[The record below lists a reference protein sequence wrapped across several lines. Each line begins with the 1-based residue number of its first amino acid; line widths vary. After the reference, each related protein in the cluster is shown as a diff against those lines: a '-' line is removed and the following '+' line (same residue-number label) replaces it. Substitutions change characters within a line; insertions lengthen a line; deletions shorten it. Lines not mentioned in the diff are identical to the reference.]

1 MDNIQTLWGHR
12 QPALMVDDCVG
23 CLWFKISKKYDF
35 NFLRNFW
42 FQWRLKEVVTGS
54 SIHVPVSSLSE
65 VYSYFGNFAELWTKN
80 NWRFD
85 QKIYQNHCAISCL
98 GASQLFFTEIPM
110 LVQIIMWKRFSVG
123 MAVLDQHMKA
133 LQFSQQQLFSPIVVF
148 QVRNDFSSGS
158 AQRPTYKWTWLTHQ
172 IVDCWGLWGSRASEL
187 KSTTI
192 TQSGNILR
200 NDKHSFKHFQQPS
213 FVWRYIL

>member
-54 SIHVPVSSLSE
+54 SIHVPCFLIIVGSLQL
-65 VYSYFGNFAELWTKN
+65 LWVIFCWTLNEKRMTLWSNKYTK
-80 NWRFD
+80 R
-85 QKIYQNHCAISCL
+85 NHCALSCL
-98 GASQLFFTEIPM
+98 GTSQSLLTEIQM

-123 MAVLDQHMKA
+123 LAVLDQHIKA
-133 LQFSQQQLFSPIVVF
+133 LQFFQQQLFSPIVLF

-200 NDKHSFKHFQQPS
+200 ND
-213 FVWRYIL
+213 